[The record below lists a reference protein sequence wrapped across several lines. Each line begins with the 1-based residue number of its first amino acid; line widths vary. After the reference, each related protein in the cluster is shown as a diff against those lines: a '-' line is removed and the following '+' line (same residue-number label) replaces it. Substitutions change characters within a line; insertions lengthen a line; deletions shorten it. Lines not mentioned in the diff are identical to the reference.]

1 MMISLSKVTWL
12 ELVWSGCCY
21 RFTWSLKDSKSDTLN
36 STTSDVIQAKYFITL
51 SQNCILRLKTARTY
65 LYLHLNFLSRFIFN
79 KWTIYCIFILCSRL
93 TSQYSMLFLMKSY
106 GSYTKPADH
115 LCTCTCIHL
124 TILHIACCY
133 VIVGNLGPVFN
144 SRCDWRIEL
153 NI

>member
-1 MMISLSKVTWL
+1 MRFDAVLWRVLIVMISLSKVTWL

-79 KWTIYCIFILCSRL
+79 NWTIYCIFILCSRL
-93 TSQYSMLFLMKSY
+93 TSQYSIYVVSYEILWFLHKTCWS
-106 GSYTKPADH
+106 SLH
-115 LCTCTCIHL
+115 LYIVAIWPFCT
-124 TILHIACCY
+124 
-133 VIVGNLGPVFN
+133 
-144 SRCDWRIEL
+144 
-153 NI
+153 